1 MKIRY
6 ILACLAVGCLTG
18 LGGMALS
25 WILHAVQHIA
35 YGYSLQHVISEESF
49 LRGSIAAAPL
59 RRLSVLVFCGAVVG
73 IGWGLLRHF
82 GSRLVSIPQ
91 AVAANKSVMPFWTTL
106 IHVLLQ
112 IVTVGLGSPLGRE
125 VAPRELGSLIGE
137 KFAFL
142 GHLSE
147 NQRRILVACGAGAGL
162 ASVYNVPLSGA
173 LFALEALLVT
183 WASPVVI
190 VALPTSALAARMAW
204 IVLGNSMVYHVPS
217 WPVDTHLMILALLAG
232 PVFGFAANNF
242 RVWSQ
247 KITAGRIKD
256 NRRLA
261 WVAILCF
268 AVIGLLSMWFPEIL
282 GNGKGPVSLAF
293 NNSLSGMQA
302 GQLFLLKIVAIFLAL
317 WAGAYG
323 GVLTP
328 GISLGALLAV
338 VIGQIWNI
346 WLPPVAIGAFAIV
359 GGAAFLAS
367 SMKMPITAMALVI
380 EFARTGHDFLI
391 PIALAVAGSV
401 AVSSLLDKKRREA
414 TVSTPQNSVIS
425 RLG

>member
-6 ILACLAVGCLTG
+6 GLACLAVGCLTG
-18 LGGMALS
+18 LGGMLLS

-49 LRGSIAAAPL
+49 LKGSMAASPL
-59 RRLSVLVFCGAVVG
+59 RRLEVLVFCGAVVG
-73 IGWGLLRHF
+73 GGWGLLRHF
-82 GSRLVSIPQ
+82 GSPLVSITQ
-91 AVAANKSVMPFWTTL
+91 AVAANKRVMPFWTTI

-137 KFAFL
+137 RFAFW
-142 GHLSE
+142 GGLSE

-173 LFALEALLVT
+173 LFALEALLMT

-190 VALPTSALAARMAW
+190 VALLTSALSARMAW
-204 IVLGNSMVYHVPS
+204 FLLGNSMVYHVPA
-217 WPVDTHLMILALLAG
+217 WPVDTRLMLLALLAG
-232 PVFGFAANNF
+232 PVFGIAAHYF
-242 RVWSQ
+242 RFWSQ
-247 KITAGRIKD
+247 KITASRIKD

-261 WVAILCF
+261 LVAILCF
-268 AVIGLLSMWFPEIL
+268 AAIGLFSMWFPEIL

-293 NNSLSGMQA
+293 NDNLSGMKA
-302 GQLFLLKIVAIFLAL
+302 GELFCFKILAVFLAL

-323 GVLTP
+323 GLLTP
-328 GISLGALLAV
+328 GISFGALLAV
-338 VIGQIWNI
+338 VIGHLWNM
-346 WLPPVAIGAFAIV
+346 WLPPVPIGAFAII

-391 PIALAVAGSV
+391 PIAFAVAGSI
-401 AVSSLLDKKRREA
+401 AISQFYDQKKQPKTA
-414 TVSTPQNSVIS
+414 SKSVIS
-425 RLG
+425 HLGG